1 MAVKLISVKCPECG
15 AALDIEE
22 DRKEAFCS
30 YCGTKVLLYNENEY
44 IFRHVDEAEVKQAET
59 DQMVRMK
66 QLEYAEKERIDFEKS
81 KAQKSRILLI
91 LFTVS
96 MVLMLIGIIASVVF
110 GDGNL
115 GFELCL
121 LGCLP
126 LFGIVCIWGVS
137 YINDDD
143 IDTDYKTE
151 GPSSISYYET
161 INYSALEKR
170 YVSAGFTNVKC
181 VPLNDL
187 TMEDLMKAG
196 MVESIT
202 LDGWSVI
209 SIDEN
214 NSKDAEIVIY
224 YHSLCY

>member
-96 MVLMLIGIIASVVF
+96 MVLMLI
-110 GDGNL
+110 
-115 GFELCL
+115 
-121 LGCLP
+121 
-126 LFGIVCIWGVS
+126 
-137 YINDDD
+137 
-143 IDTDYKTE
+143 
-151 GPSSISYYET
+151 
-161 INYSALEKR
+161 
-170 YVSAGFTNVKC
+170 
-181 VPLNDL
+181 
-187 TMEDLMKAG
+187 
-196 MVESIT
+196 
-202 LDGWSVI
+202 
-209 SIDEN
+209 
-214 NSKDAEIVIY
+214 
-224 YHSLCY
+224 